1 MEYTEEILK
10 RLLQELIDK
19 REYFYSDEVDYD
31 DDDWR
36 KGVDKCDKEIK
47 VIKFIYCCE
56 IVLMFYNV
64 PQIRLVAIKLK
75 YKL

>member
-19 REYFYSDEVDYD
+19 REYFYSDKVDYD
-31 DDDWR
+31 DDAWR

-47 VIKFIYCCE
+47 VVNNLLSLFI
-56 IVLMFYNV
+56 VVKSF
-64 PQIRLVAIKLK
+64 
-75 YKL
+75 